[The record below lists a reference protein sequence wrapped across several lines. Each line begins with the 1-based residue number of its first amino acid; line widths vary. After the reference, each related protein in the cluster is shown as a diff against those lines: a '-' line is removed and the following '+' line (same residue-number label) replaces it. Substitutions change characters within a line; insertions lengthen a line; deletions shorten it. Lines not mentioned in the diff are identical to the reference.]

1 MTRRYQ
7 RSVLNV
13 SSPEPAQ
20 PRQGGRREYHKHG
33 LYYYQRLLSGDGL
46 KKSTA
51 LYHALREKE
60 EELIAALGS
69 DPSPQ
74 ERAIIADSVK
84 NILYI
89 GSLDNY
95 LMTLKSL
102 IRKSRPHPVL
112 AIRTQMSAHLRENL
126 KTLGLKRVPRELAG
140 LDLARRLQY
149 EQQQKKP

>member
-1 MTRRYQ
+1 MDDFPVNTTSTKLAKAMGPPKGSNAMR
-7 RSVLNV
+7 
-13 SSPEPAQ
+13 
-20 PRQGGRREYHKHG
+20 HG
-33 LYYYQRLLSGDGL
+33 LYYFKRLVSGDSL

-51 LYHALREKE
+51 LYHALAEKE
-60 EELIAALGS
+60 LELINALGG

-74 ERAIIADSVK
+74 ERALISDSVK
-84 NILYI
+84 NMLYI

-95 LMTLKSL
+95 LLTLKSL

-126 KTLGLKRVPRELAG
+126 KTLGLKRIPRELAG

-149 EQQQKKP
+149 EQQQKGKP